1 MRMSDTRLVLA
12 GAKRCCILY
21 GVMAHRTQ
29 LYLEDD
35 QYRWLR
41 RRAGSSGS
49 IAGVVRELIDA
60 ARSRRPSP
68 AADSLIEYLIDETP
82 ADSRKTSTVESLD
95 QDIYG

>member
-1 MRMSDTRLVLA
+1 
-12 GAKRCCILY
+12 
-21 GVMAHRTQ
+21 MAHRTQ

-35 QYRWLR
+35 QYHWLQ
-41 RRAGSSGS
+41 RRAGSKGS

-68 AADSLIEYLIDETP
+68 TADPLIEYLIDEAP
-82 ADSRKTSTVESLD
+82 ADSEVPSTVESLD